1 MGYVEAAINQ
11 KHEDI
16 EKTDNGYLPQHILD
30 QLANRVCRK
39 TKYLMSVDFNK
50 GGWKEPTLIAKEI
63 EMNPEHVDSV
73 VMSCC
78 RKHYSFHSNY
88 TSPRWYSIYLTLIYI
103 LLYYQHHNDTL
114 YRDAIFPVLF
124 EHMGSFGT
132 LSSQEEL
139 NKLIDGVIKFNQL
152 LKSHMSKNTK
162 GVVFSD
168 PEDQRSF
175 DEIRDN
181 IEKVSSEK
189 KDAEIAAL
197 KMEITALK
205 EQLAMLTEDKEEASE
220 ESIETDANN
229 NEIPHDK
236 VRLETLLR
244 LMEKDDLNMG
254 IYGNKTK
261 AATLMNKISG
271 LPLSTCKNYCTN
283 RDMNVN
289 THSEEVLEINTLLQS
304 LEMSIHL

>member
-1 MGYVEAAINQ
+1 MGYVGAADIDQ
-11 KHEDI
+11 KPENM
-16 EKTDNGYLPQHILD
+16 EKSGNTYLPQHILD
-30 QLANRVCRK
+30 QLTNRVCRK
-39 TKYLMSVDFNK
+39 TKYLMSVDFTK
-50 GGWKEPTLIAKEI
+50 EGWKEPALIANEI
-63 EMNPEHVDSV
+63 EMNPELVDSV
-73 VMSCC
+73 VISCC
-78 RKHYSFHSNY
+78 RKHHSLLSDF

-114 YRDAIFPVLF
+114 YSEAIFPVLF
-124 EHMGSFGT
+124 EHMGYFGT
-132 LSSQEEL
+132 LSTRSEL
-139 NKLIDGVIKFNQL
+139 NKLIDEVIKFNQL
-152 LKSHMSKNTK
+152 LNNKNKKNNRIT
-162 GVVFSD
+162 FTD
-168 PEDQRSF
+168 PEDQRRF
-175 DEIRDN
+175 DEVRES
-181 IEKVSSEK
+181 IEKVSGEK

-254 IYGNKTK
+254 IHGNKTK

-271 LPLSTCKNYCTN
+271 LPLSTCKNYCAS
-283 RDMNVN
+283 RDLNVI
-289 THSEEVLEINTLLQS
+289 THKNEILLINSLLQS

>member
-39 TKYLMSVDFNK
+39 TKYLMSVDFTK
-50 GGWKEPTLIAKEI
+50 EGWKEPALIANEI

-78 RKHYSFHSNY
+78 RKHHSLLSDF

-124 EHMGSFGT
+124 EHMGYFGT
-132 LSSQEEL
+132 LSTRAEL
-139 NKLIDGVIKFNQL
+139 NKLIDEVIKFNQL
-152 LKSHMSKNTK
+152 LNNKNKKNNRIT
-162 GVVFSD
+162 FTD
-168 PEDQRSF
+168 PEDQRRF
-175 DEIRDN
+175 DEIREG
-181 IEKVSSEK
+181 IEKVSGEK

-244 LMEKDDLNMG
+244 LMEKDG
-254 IYGNKTK
+254 INLKKRCNKVK
-261 AATLMNKISG
+261 AAIVMRKLSG
-271 LPLSTCKNYCTN
+271 LPMSTCKNYCTN
-283 RDMNVN
+283 RDLNVITHEEEILRMN
-289 THSEEVLEINTLLQS
+289 SLLQS
-304 LEMSIHL
+304 LEMSIRL

>member
-30 QLANRVCRK
+30 QLTNRVCRK
-39 TKYLMSVDFNK
+39 TKYLMSVDFTK
-50 GGWKEPTLIAKEI
+50 EGWKEPALIANEI
-63 EMNPEHVDSV
+63 EMNPELVDSV

-78 RKHYSFHSNY
+78 RKHHSLLSDF

-132 LSSQEEL
+132 LSTRAEL
-139 NKLIDGVIKFNQL
+139 NKLIDEVIKFNQL
-152 LKSHMSKNTK
+152 LNKNKKNNRIT
-162 GVVFSD
+162 FTD
-168 PEDQRSF
+168 PEDQRRF
-175 DEIRDN
+175 DEVREG
-181 IEKVSSEK
+181 IEKVSGEK

-244 LMEKDDLNMG
+244 LMEKDG
-254 IYGNKTK
+254 INLKKRCNKVK
-261 AATLMNKISG
+261 AAIVMRKLSG

-283 RDMNVN
+283 RDMNVS
-289 THSEEVLEINTLLQS
+289 THSEEVLEINSLLQS
-304 LEMSIHL
+304 LEMSIRL